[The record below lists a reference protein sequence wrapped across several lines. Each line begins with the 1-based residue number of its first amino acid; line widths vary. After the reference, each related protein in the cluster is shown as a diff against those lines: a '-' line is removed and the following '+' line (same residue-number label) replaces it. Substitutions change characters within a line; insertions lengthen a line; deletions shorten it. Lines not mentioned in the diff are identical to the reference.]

1 MLQEG
6 GAVMGYTERVTFEL
20 GEKKYVCIS
29 VRSTCKK
36 PFDVTSAKYIL
47 KNGDQKEA
55 SGDCE
60 ISKRDDQETVLS
72 ALIQPMIKGATYT
85 LEYTYEIPPE
95 ILIHEVKVTVT

>member
-1 MLQEG
+1 
-6 GAVMGYTERVTFEL
+6 MGYTERVTFEL

-29 VRSTCKK
+29 VKSTCKK

-55 SGDCE
+55 SRDCE
-60 ISKRDDQETVLS
+60 ISKRNDQETVLS

>member
-1 MLQEG
+1 
-6 GAVMGYTERVTFEL
+6 MGYTERVTFEL
-20 GEKKYVCIS
+20 GERKYVCIS
-29 VRSTCKK
+29 IQSMCKK

-55 SGDCE
+55 SGECE
-60 ISKRDDQETVLS
+60 ISKRNDQETILS

-95 ILIHEVKVTVT
+95 IIKHVVKITVT

>member
-1 MLQEG
+1 MLQKG
-6 GAVMGYTERVTFEL
+6 GALMGYTENAEFKL

-29 VRSTCKK
+29 VKSTNKK

-55 SGDCE
+55 SGECE
-60 ISKRDDQETVLS
+60 ISKRDDKEAILS
-72 ALIQPMIKGATYT
+72 ALIQPMIKGTIYT

-95 ILIHEVKVTVT
+95 IIKYEVKIKVT

>member
-1 MLQEG
+1 MRYAEKI
-6 GAVMGYTERVTFEL
+6 EFEL

-29 VRSTCKK
+29 VRSTCEK

-55 SGDCE
+55 SGECE

-72 ALIQPMIKGATYT
+72 ALIQPMIKGTTYT

-95 ILIHEVKVTVT
+95 IIKYNVGIKVS

>member
-1 MLQEG
+1 
-6 GAVMGYTERVTFEL
+6 MGYTERVTFEL

-29 VRSTCKK
+29 VKSTCKK

-60 ISKRDDQETVLS
+60 ISKRNDQETVLS

-85 LEYTYEIPPE
+85 LEYNYEIPPE

>member
-1 MLQEG
+1 MIDE
-6 GAVMGYTERVTFEL
+6 VCFEF

-29 VRSTCKK
+29 VQSTNRK

-47 KNGDQKEA
+47 RNGDQEETK
-55 SGDCE
+55 GDCIIE
-60 ISKRDDQETVLS
+60 QKSDTVTVLS

-95 ILIHEVKVTVT
+95 ILKYEVKVQVT